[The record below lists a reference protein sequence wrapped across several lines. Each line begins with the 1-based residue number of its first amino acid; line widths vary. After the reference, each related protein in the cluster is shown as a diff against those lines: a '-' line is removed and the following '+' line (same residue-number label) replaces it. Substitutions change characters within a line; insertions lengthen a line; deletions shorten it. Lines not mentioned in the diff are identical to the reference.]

1 MLEKSIKD
9 INNNNNNINMSTN
22 LTNTQLSV

>member
-22 LTNTQLSV
+22 LTNTQISV